1 MNERSQS
8 LLIAIFAWLKY
19 TMSSPSTRFC
29 ITSNGRASRGDPTS
43 SRAGKAPLFSR
54 QSLKAVSVAASL
66 VDDKGGRNDV
76 AT

>member
-8 LLIAIFAWLKY
+8 LLIALLHGSNLLGVALRHA
-19 TMSSPSTRFC
+19 SAS
-29 ITSNGRASRGDPTS
+29 TSNGRASRGDPTS
-43 SRAGKAPLFSR
+43 SSAGKAPLFSR